1 MLLSGIPLIKQKTD
15 DDSWSHIIEALLV
28 GSGTSTGTVD
38 WLLEELLKDKLQQ
51 WLSCRSQEKDEE
63 TGCSLSKKEQGI
75 TDFLEP
81 YSHLW
86 SQYKFP

>member
-38 WLLEELLKDKLQQ
+38 WLLEELLKDKLQ
-51 WLSCRSQEKDEE
+51 
-63 TGCSLSKKEQGI
+63 
-75 TDFLEP
+75 
-81 YSHLW
+81 
-86 SQYKFP
+86 